1 MRMRTLDQA
10 VTYFKDQDPDTAL
23 TWSALRRMIL
33 SGQIP
38 HVAVGNKRLVDL
50 DVIEDCLYSYPADG
64 QPEGVRRVEVRQ

>member
-10 VTYFKDQDPDTAL
+10 VAYFKEQDPDTAL

-38 HVAVGNKRLVDL
+38 SAQVGVKRLIDL
-50 DVIEDCLYSYPADG
+50 DVIEECLYSYPTDG
-64 QPEGVRRVEVRQ
+64 QAGGARRVEVR